1 MAEALRAEAPLPF
14 LQPEISRP
22 ALVIRGLSVDA
33 KNRPILRQVDL
44 EIPRHQVLGII
55 GPSGAGKS
63 TLLKTLNRLVDLESP
78 SLAVSGRVELDGRNI
93 YDRSV
98 DADEIRARIGILFQR
113 PVVFP
118 CSIFHNVLFGVRR
131 VNRLP
136 RRDWQ
141 RQAERSL
148 CEAALWDEVKDRL
161 DDDATTL
168 SVGQQQRLCLART
181 LALEPEVILM
191 DEPTSALDPRATQ
204 AIEELIIR
212 LKRQHTVVLVT
223 HDPAQ
228 ARRVTDSLACLC
240 VCDGAGELLESGP
253 TEVVFR
259 DSRCCAAIHE
269 LEGGPSDVR

>member
-1 MAEALRAEAPLPF
+1 M
-14 LQPEISRP
+14 
-22 ALVIRGLSVDA
+22 
-33 KNRPILRQVDL
+33 
-44 EIPRHQVLGII
+44 
-55 GPSGAGKS
+55 
-63 TLLKTLNRLVDLESP
+63 ESP
-78 SLAVSGRVELDGRNI
+78 SLAVTGRVELDGRNI

-136 RRDWQ
+136 RRNWH

-148 CEAALWDEVKDRL
+148 REAALWDQVKDRL

-204 AIEELIIR
+204 AIEELIVR

-240 VCDGAGELLESGP
+240 ICDGAGELLESGP

-259 DSRCCAAIHE
+259 DSRCCEAIHE
-269 LEGGPSDVR
+269 LEGGPPDAR